1 MHPSAKEM
9 VKEMLLTHSP
19 PEAAISQ
26 VEFEG
31 PRLAIYT
38 RNPAFI
44 FEGTGFAHEL
54 AKAIRKRIVLR
65 ISPSARLDEKAEDKG
80 DRAAGGWA
88 EGHALRPGAG
98 RGAPHDGHARNG

>member
-65 ISPSARLDEKAEDKG
+65 ISPSARLDEKA
-80 DRAAGGWA
+80 A
-88 EGHALRPGAG
+88 EQRIRGIVPQYALRPGAG